1 MPAMSVRKVAIVTG
15 AGRNIGRDIALKLAA
30 DDIAVAVVDRDS
42 GLAAAVAKEIAGAHG
57 DGSALPV
64 TCDVTD
70 ETEVQDMVAKT
81 AETLGGV
88 HYLVNNVAATDRGAT
103 VLDLSLAEW
112 NKIFN
117 ICVTSTF
124 LCTQWAAKQM
134 VEQAS
139 GGAIVN
145 IGSTSGYYGRA
156 NALAYPMAKS
166 ALFGLTKSMAIQL
179 GPHGIRVNLV
189 APNRAGSPVG
199 QDQINPDRETP
210 NLIGRAAQ
218 PADVANVVRF
228 LLSTEAGFVTGAD
241 LLVDGGALLVG
252 TGN

>member
-1 MPAMSVRKVAIVTG
+1 VTG
-15 AGRNIGRDIALKLAA
+15 AGRNIGRDIALTLAHQ
-30 DDIAVAVVDRDS
+30 DIAVAVIDRDAA
-42 GLAAAVAKEIAGAHG
+42 LAVAVAKEITEIHG
-57 DGSALPV
+57 EGSALAI

-70 ETEVQDMVAKT
+70 ETEVQAMVANT
-81 AETLGGV
+81 VDVLGSV

-103 VLDLSLAEW
+103 VLDLSLSEW
-112 NKIFN
+112 NRIFE

-124 LCTQWAAKQM
+124 LCTKWAARQM
-134 VEQAS
+134 VEQGA

-156 NALAYPMAKS
+156 NALAYPTAKS

-199 QDQINPDRETP
+199 QDEINPARKTP

-218 PADVANVVRF
+218 PADIAHVVRF
-228 LLSTEAGFVTGAD
+228 LLSNEAGFVTGAD

>member
-1 MPAMSVRKVAIVTG
+1 MSAREVAIVTG
-15 AGRNIGRDIALKLAA
+15 AGRNIGRDVALALG
-30 DDIAVAVVDRDS
+30 DRGIAVAVVDLDA
-42 GLAAAVAKEIAGAHG
+42 GLAEGVAKEIDDAHG
-57 DGSALPV
+57 AGSALPV
-64 TCDVTD
+64 RCDVTD
-70 ETEVQDMVAKT
+70 ESDVEAMVAEV
-81 AETLGGV
+81 AGGLGGV
-88 HYLVNNVAATDRGAT
+88 HYLVNNVAATDRGST

-112 NKIFN
+112 NRIFD

-124 LCTQWAAKQM
+124 LCTKWAARQM
-134 VEQAS
+134 VEQGE

-145 IGSTSGYYGRA
+145 IGSTSGYYGRR

-199 QDQINPDRETP
+199 QDSLNPERRSH
-210 NLIGRAAQ
+210 NLVGRAAE
-218 PADVANVVRF
+218 PVDVAKVVRF
-228 LLSTEAGFVTGAD
+228 LLSPDAAFVTGVD

-252 TGN
+252 SGS

>member
-1 MPAMSVRKVAIVTG
+1 MPARKTAIVTG
-15 AGRNIGRDIALKLAA
+15 AGRNIGRDVALTLSQQG
-30 DDIAVAVVDRDS
+30 IAVAVVDRDGGS
-42 GLAAAVAKEIAGAHG
+42 ADAVAKEIVDDG
-57 DGSALPV
+57 GSALAL

-70 ETEVQDMVAKT
+70 EHEVEEMVART
-81 AETLGGV
+81 VAELGGV

-103 VLDLSLAEW
+103 VLDLSLSEW
-112 NKIFN
+112 NRIFE
-117 ICVTSTF
+117 ICVTTTF
-124 LCTQWAAKQM
+124 LCTKWAAQQM
-134 VEQAS
+134 VKQGE
-139 GGAIVN
+139 GGAVVN

-199 QDQINPDRETP
+199 QSEVNPARKTP
-210 NLIGRAAQ
+210 NLVGRAAE
-218 PADVANVVRF
+218 PADIAGVVRF
-228 LLSTEAGFVTGAD
+228 LLSSEAGFVTGAD

>member
-1 MPAMSVRKVAIVTG
+1 MSARKVAIVTG
-15 AGRNIGRDIALKLAA
+15 AGRNIGRDIALTLSHQ
-30 DDIAVAVVDRDS
+30 DIAVAVIDRDG
-42 GLAAAVAKEIAGAHG
+42 GLAVAVAKEITEIHG
-57 DGSALPV
+57 EGSALAV

-70 ETEVQDMVAKT
+70 ETEVQGMVSKT
-81 AETLGGV
+81 VDVLGGV
-88 HYLVNNVAATDRGAT
+88 HFLVNNVAATDRGST
-103 VLDLSLAEW
+103 VLDLSLSEW
-112 NKIFN
+112 NRIFD

-124 LCTQWAAKQM
+124 LCTKWAARQM
-134 VEQAS
+134 VEQGA

-199 QDQINPDRETP
+199 QDEINPARKTP

-218 PADVANVVRF
+218 PADIAHVVRF
-228 LLSTEAGFVTGAD
+228 LLSNEAGFVTGAD

>member
-1 MPAMSVRKVAIVTG
+1 MSTRKVAIVTG
-15 AGRNIGRDIALKLAA
+15 AGRNIGRDIALALGEHG
-30 DDIAVAVVDRDS
+30 IAVAVVDRDA
-42 GLAAAVAKEIAGAHG
+42 GLAKEVADELVGLHG
-57 DGSALPV
+57 DGSAVPV
-64 TCDVTD
+64 ACDVTD
-70 ETEVQDMVAKT
+70 EAQVVSMVAEA
-81 AETLGGV
+81 AESLGGV

-103 VLDLSLAEW
+103 VLDLSLPEW
-112 NKIFN
+112 NTIFE

-124 LCTQWAAKQM
+124 LCTKWAARRM
-134 VEQAS
+134 VDQKS

-199 QDQINPDRETP
+199 QSEINPARKTP
-210 NLIGRAAQ
+210 NLIGRAAE
-218 PADVANVVRF
+218 PADVARVVRF
-228 LLSTEAGFVTGAD
+228 LLSDEAGFVTGAD

>member
-1 MPAMSVRKVAIVTG
+1 MSARNVAIVTG
-15 AGRNIGRDIALKLAA
+15 AGRNIGRDIALTLSHQ
-30 DDIAVAVVDRDS
+30 DIAVAVVDRDG
-42 GLAAAVAKEIAGAHG
+42 GLASAVAKEITEIHG
-57 DGSALPV
+57 EGTALPV

-70 ETEVQDMVAKT
+70 ETEVQDMVAT
-81 AETLGGV
+81 TVDALGGV

-103 VLDLSLAEW
+103 VLDLSLSEW
-112 NKIFN
+112 NRIFE

-124 LCTQWAAKQM
+124 LCTKWAASQM
-134 VEQAS
+134 VEQGA

-199 QDQINPDRETP
+199 QNEINPARKTP
-210 NLIGRAAQ
+210 NLIGRAAE
-218 PADVANVVRF
+218 PADVASVVRF
-228 LLSTEAGFVTGAD
+228 LLSADAGFVTGAD

>member
-1 MPAMSVRKVAIVTG
+1 MSARRVAIVTG
-15 AGRNIGRDIALKLAA
+15 AGRNIGRDIALTLSHQ
-30 DDIAVAVVDRDS
+30 DIAVAVVDRDG
-42 GLAAAVAKEIAGAHG
+42 GLAAAVAKEITEIHG
-57 DGSALPV
+57 DGSALAV

-81 AETLGGV
+81 VDVLGGV

-103 VLDLSLAEW
+103 VLDLSLSEW
-112 NKIFN
+112 NRIFE

-124 LCTQWAAKQM
+124 LCTKWAARQM
-134 VEQAS
+134 VEQGA

-199 QDQINPDRETP
+199 QDEINPARKTP

-218 PADVANVVRF
+218 PADVASRGPIPAV
-228 LLSTEAGFVTGAD
+228 
-241 LLVDGGALLVG
+241 
-252 TGN
+252 

>member
-1 MPAMSVRKVAIVTG
+1 MSTRKIAIVTG
-15 AGRNIGRDIALKLAA
+15 AGRNIGRDIALTLALQG
-30 DDIAVAVVDRDS
+30 IAVAVVDRDS
-42 GLAAAVAKEIAGAHG
+42 GSADAVAKEIVNDG
-57 DGSALPV
+57 GSALALA
-64 TCDVTD
+64 CDVTD
-70 ETEVQDMVAKT
+70 EHEVQGMVART
-81 AETLGGV
+81 VSELGGV

-103 VLDLSLAEW
+103 VLDLSLSEW
-112 NKIFN
+112 NRIFE

-124 LCTQWAAKQM
+124 LCTKWAAQQM
-134 VEQAS
+134 VEQGT
-139 GGAIVN
+139 GGAVVN

-199 QDQINPDRETP
+199 QSEVNPGRKTP
-210 NLIGRAAQ
+210 NLIGRAAE
-218 PADVANVVRF
+218 PADIAGVVRF
-228 LLSTEAGFVTGAD
+228 LLSSEAGFVTGAD

>member
-1 MPAMSVRKVAIVTG
+1 MPEMSARKVAIVTG
-15 AGRNIGRDIALKLAA
+15 AGRNIGRDIALTLSAEG
-30 DDIAVAVVDRDS
+30 IAVAVVDRDR
-42 GLAAAVAKEIAGAHG
+42 GLADVVAKEIVEAHG
-57 DGSALPV
+57 TGAALAV

-70 ETEVQDMVAKT
+70 EDEVERMVAKT
-81 AETLGGV
+81 VEGLGGV

-103 VLDLSLAEW
+103 VLDLSLSEW
-112 NKIFN
+112 NRIFE
-117 ICVTSTF
+117 ICVTSMF
-124 LCTQWAAKQM
+124 LCTKWAARQL
-134 VEQAS
+134 VEQGS

-179 GPHGIRVNLV
+179 GPHGIRANLV

-199 QDQINPDRETP
+199 QSELNPDRKTP
-210 NLIGRAAQ
+210 NLIGRAAE
-218 PADVANVVRF
+218 PADVARVVRF
-228 LLSTEAGFVTGAD
+228 LLSDDAGFVTGTD

-252 TGN
+252 TGK

>member
-1 MPAMSVRKVAIVTG
+1 MSARRVAIVTG
-15 AGRNIGRDIALKLAA
+15 AGRNIGRDIALTLAHQ
-30 DDIAVAVVDRDS
+30 DIAVAVIDRDAA
-42 GLAAAVAKEIAGAHG
+42 LALAVAKEITEIHG
-57 DGSALPV
+57 EGSALAI

-70 ETEVQDMVAKT
+70 ETEVQAMVANT
-81 AETLGGV
+81 VDVLGSV

-103 VLDLSLAEW
+103 VLDLSLSEW
-112 NKIFN
+112 NRIFE

-124 LCTQWAAKQM
+124 LCTKWAARQM
-134 VEQAS
+134 VEQGA

-156 NALAYPMAKS
+156 NALAYPTAKS

-199 QDQINPDRETP
+199 QDEINPARKTP

-218 PADVANVVRF
+218 PADIAHVVRF
-228 LLSTEAGFVTGAD
+228 LLSNEAGFVTGAD

>member
-1 MPAMSVRKVAIVTG
+1 MSEMSTGKTAIVTG
-15 AGRNIGRDIALKLAA
+15 AGRNIGRDVALTLSLQG
-30 DDIAVAVVDRDS
+30 IAVAVVDRDS
-42 GLAAAVAKEIAGAHG
+42 GSADAVAKEIVDDG
-57 DGSALPV
+57 GSALAL

-70 ETEVQDMVAKT
+70 EQEVQEMVART
-81 AETLGGV
+81 VSELGGV

-103 VLDLSLAEW
+103 VLDLALSEW
-112 NKIFN
+112 NRIFE

-124 LCTQWAAKQM
+124 LCTKWAARQM
-134 VEQAS
+134 VEQGT
-139 GGAIVN
+139 GGAVVN

-199 QDQINPDRETP
+199 QSEINPGRKTP
-210 NLIGRAAQ
+210 NLIGRAAE
-218 PADVANVVRF
+218 PADIAGVVRF
-228 LLSTEAGFVTGAD
+228 LLSSEAGFVTGAD

>member
-1 MPAMSVRKVAIVTG
+1 MSARRVAIVTG
-15 AGRNIGRDIALKLAA
+15 AGRNIGRDIALTLAHQ
-30 DDIAVAVVDRDS
+30 DIAVAVIDRDAA
-42 GLAAAVAKEIAGAHG
+42 LAVAVAKEITEIHG
-57 DGSALPV
+57 EGSALAI

-70 ETEVQDMVAKT
+70 ETEVQAMVANT
-81 AETLGGV
+81 VDVLGSV

-103 VLDLSLAEW
+103 VLDLSLSEW
-112 NKIFN
+112 NRIFE

-124 LCTQWAAKQM
+124 LCTKWAARQM
-134 VEQAS
+134 VEQGA

-156 NALAYPMAKS
+156 NALAYPTAKS

-199 QDQINPDRETP
+199 QDEINPARKTP

-218 PADVANVVRF
+218 PADIAHVVRF
-228 LLSTEAGFVTGAD
+228 LLSNEAGFVTGAD

>member
-1 MPAMSVRKVAIVTG
+1 MSTRKVAVVTG
-15 AGRNIGRDIALKLAA
+15 AGRNIGRDIALALGEHG
-30 DDIAVAVVDRDS
+30 IAVAVVDRDG
-42 GLAAAVAKEIAGAHG
+42 GLAKSVADELVDLHG
-57 DGSALPV
+57 DASAVPIS
-64 TCDVTD
+64 CDVTN
-70 ETEVQDMVAKT
+70 EAEVEAMVADA
-81 AETLGGV
+81 AESLGGV

-103 VLDLSLAEW
+103 VLDLSLSEW
-112 NKIFN
+112 NTIFEV
-117 ICVTSTF
+117 CVTSTF
-124 LCTQWAAKQM
+124 LCTKWAARRM
-134 VEQAS
+134 VEQKS

-199 QDQINPDRETP
+199 QNDINPARKTP
-210 NLIGRAAQ
+210 NLIGRAAE
-218 PADVANVVRF
+218 PADVARVVRF
-228 LLSTEAGFVTGAD
+228 LLSDDAGFVTGAD

>member
-1 MPAMSVRKVAIVTG
+1 MSARRVAIVTG
-15 AGRNIGRDIALKLAA
+15 AGRNIGRDIALTLSHQ
-30 DDIAVAVVDRDS
+30 DIAVAVIDRD
-42 GLAAAVAKEIAGAHG
+42 GALAVAVAKEITEIHG
-57 DGSALPV
+57 EGSALAI

-70 ETEVQDMVAKT
+70 ETEVQAMVANT
-81 AETLGGV
+81 VDVLGGV

-103 VLDLSLAEW
+103 VLDLSLSEW
-112 NKIFN
+112 NRIFE

-124 LCTQWAAKQM
+124 LCTKWAARQM
-134 VEQAS
+134 VEQGA

-156 NALAYPMAKS
+156 NALAYPTAKS

-199 QDQINPDRETP
+199 QDEINPARKTP

-218 PADVANVVRF
+218 PADIAHVVRF
-228 LLSTEAGFVTGAD
+228 LLSNEAGFVTGAD

>member
-1 MPAMSVRKVAIVTG
+1 MPEMSARKVAIVTG
-15 AGRNIGRDIALKLAA
+15 AGRNIGRDIALTLSAE
-30 DDIAVAVVDRDS
+30 DIAVAVVDRDG
-42 GLAAAVAKEIAGAHG
+42 GLADIVAKEIVDAHG
-57 DGSALPV
+57 KGAALAV

-70 ETEVQDMVAKT
+70 EDEVKDMVAKT
-81 AETLGGV
+81 VEGLGGV

-103 VLDLSLAEW
+103 VLDLSLSEW
-112 NKIFN
+112 NRIFE
-117 ICVTSTF
+117 ICVTSVF
-124 LCTQWAAKQM
+124 LCTKWAGQQM
-134 VEQAS
+134 VEQGA

-166 ALFGLTKSMAIQL
+166 ALFGLTKSMAKQL
-179 GPHGIRVNLV
+179 GPHRIRVNLV

-199 QDQINPDRETP
+199 QNEINPARKTP
-210 NLIGRAAQ
+210 NLIGRAAE
-218 PADVANVVRF
+218 PADVARVVRF
-228 LLSTEAGFVTGAD
+228 LLSDDAGFVTGTD

>member
-1 MPAMSVRKVAIVTG
+1 MSAHKVAIVTG
-15 AGRNIGRDIALKLAA
+15 AGRNIGRDIALTLAA
-30 DDIAVAVVDRDS
+30 DGIAVAVADRDG
-42 GLAAAVAKEIAGAHG
+42 GLATAVAKQITGAHG
-57 DGSALPV
+57 KGAGLPV

-81 AETLGGV
+81 VEALGGV

-103 VLDLSLAEW
+103 VLELSLSEW
-112 NKIFN
+112 NKIFEV
-117 ICVTSTF
+117 CVTSTF
-124 LCTQWAAKQM
+124 LCTKWAARQM
-134 VEQAS
+134 VEQDA

-199 QDQINPDRETP
+199 QDEINPARKTP
-210 NLIGRAAQ
+210 NLIGRAAE
-218 PADVANVVRF
+218 PADVARVVRF

>member
-1 MPAMSVRKVAIVTG
+1 MSARKTAIVTG
-15 AGRNIGRDIALKLAA
+15 AGRNIGRDIALTLSQQ
-30 DDIAVAVVDRDS
+30 DIAVAVVDRDAGS
-42 GLAAAVAKEIAGAHG
+42 ADAVAKEIVDGG
-57 DGSALPV
+57 GSALALV
-64 TCDVTD
+64 CDVTD
-70 ETEVQDMVAKT
+70 EREVQEMVART
-81 AETLGGV
+81 VGELGGV

-103 VLDLSLAEW
+103 VLDLSLSEW
-112 NKIFN
+112 NRIFE

-124 LCTQWAAKQM
+124 LCTKWAAQEM
-134 VEQAS
+134 VQQGE
-139 GGAIVN
+139 GGAVVN

-199 QDQINPDRETP
+199 QNEVNPARKTP
-210 NLIGRAAQ
+210 NLVGRAAE
-218 PADVANVVRF
+218 PADIASVVRF
-228 LLSTEAGFVTGAD
+228 LLSSEAGFVTGAD

>member
-1 MPAMSVRKVAIVTG
+1 MSVQKTAIVTG
-15 AGRNIGRDIALKLAA
+15 AGRNIGRDIALTLAA
-30 DDIAVAVVDRDS
+30 ENIAVAVVDRDN
-42 GLAAAVAKEIAGAHG
+42 GLAAAVAKEITGAHG
-57 DGSALPV
+57 ERSALPV

-70 ETEVQDMVAKT
+70 EEQVQDMVAKT
-81 AETLGGV
+81 TETLGGV

-103 VLDLSLAEW
+103 VLDLSLPEW
-112 NKIFN
+112 NTIFEV
-117 ICVTSTF
+117 CVTSTF
-124 LCTQWAAKQM
+124 LCTKWAARQM
-134 VEQAS
+134 VEQGT

-199 QDQINPDRETP
+199 QDEINPARKTP
-210 NLIGRAAQ
+210 NLIGRPAQ
-218 PADVANVVRF
+218 PADVAQVVRF
-228 LLSTEAGFVTGAD
+228 LLSAEAGFVTGAD

>member
-1 MPAMSVRKVAIVTG
+1 MSARRVAIVTG
-15 AGRNIGRDIALKLAA
+15 AGRNIGRDIALTLSHQ
-30 DDIAVAVVDRDS
+30 DIAVAVVDRDG
-42 GLAAAVAKEIAGAHG
+42 GLAVAVAKEITEIHG
-57 DGSALPV
+57 EGSALAV

-70 ETEVQDMVAKT
+70 ETEVQGMVANT
-81 AETLGGV
+81 VDMLGGV

-103 VLDLSLAEW
+103 VLDLSLSEW
-112 NKIFN
+112 NRIFE

-124 LCTQWAAKQM
+124 LCTKWAARQM
-134 VEQAS
+134 VEQGA

-199 QDQINPDRETP
+199 QDEINPARKTP

-218 PADVANVVRF
+218 PADIAHVVRF
-228 LLSTEAGFVTGAD
+228 LLSNEAGFVTGAD